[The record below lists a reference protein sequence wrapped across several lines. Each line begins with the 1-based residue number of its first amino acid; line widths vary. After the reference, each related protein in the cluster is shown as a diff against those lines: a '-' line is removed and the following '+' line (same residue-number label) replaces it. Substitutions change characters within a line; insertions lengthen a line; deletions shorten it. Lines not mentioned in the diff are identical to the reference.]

1 MNNLIE
7 KSAALFFQNPVRSVY
22 GTVSPYTSYGFYL
35 AKNFFPRISH
45 YQKHEAAYVN
55 LQTRFRAVPIV
66 MAVGYITLCQ
76 MSLAKEAQKT
86 RARREQESQ

>member
-7 KSAALFFQNPVRSVY
+7 KSAALFFQNPVRSAY
-22 GTVSPYTSYGFYL
+22 ASVSPYTSYGFYL

-45 YQKHEAAYVN
+45 YQKHDPAYVN

-66 MAVGYITLCQ
+66 MALCYMTLCQ
-76 MSLAKEAQKT
+76 ISLAKQA
-86 RARREQESQ
+86 